1 MKTAIEIIEIWGT
14 ILTILTAYQIVLGA
28 IGLFK
33 CKKFAP
39 AKKHHRY
46 GVCVAAR
53 NEEKVIENF
62 LQSVAQSDY
71 PLENLTV
78 FIAAHNCTDKTA
90 EIAANFKQNGLK
102 IVVYE
107 HQNNNERTK
116 GFALKF
122 LFERIK
128 EDYDENEFDG
138 FFIFDADNVVAGDY
152 FSRMN
157 DAFDAGHK
165 IVTSF
170 RHSKNFFQNYIS
182 HGYGV
187 HWLRTCLLEN
197 RMKSLL
203 GLSCRVQG
211 TGFLFHKE
219 LVKNGWNY
227 TSLTEDRSFGSDAV
241 VQNYHITYCESAVFY
256 DEQPYGL
263 KIALRQRTR
272 WAKGHLLSAVE
283 NCPKL
288 LKNMFSRKKNF
299 FRAYDYFFLN
309 FPDEIESVMR
319 KIILGAL
326 HFAVAYQAVGALGWA
341 KGALVTYLTGLGS
354 FWLSRALLAVLV
366 YIKYAK
372 YLPKCGFFKRLWL
385 IFTFP
390 TFDLIGKWCT
400 YAALFKKVEWKPIPH
415 DTVVDVKTLHKK

>member
-1 MKTAIEIIEIWGT
+1 MKTAAEIIEIWGT
-14 ILTILTAYQIVLGA
+14 VLTVLTAYKIVLGA
-28 IGLFK
+28 IGFFK
-33 CKKFAP
+33 TKRFAR
-39 AKKHHRY
+39 AKKYHRY

-78 FIAAHNCTDKTA
+78 FIAAHNCTDQTA
-90 EIAANFKQNGLK
+90 KIAANFKQNGLK

-107 HQNNNERTK
+107 HQNDNERTK

-122 LFERIK
+122 LFARIK
-128 EDYDENEFDG
+128 QDYQDDDFDG

-197 RMKSLL
+197 RAKSLL

-219 LVKNGWNY
+219 LIKNGWNY

-241 VQNYHITYCESAVFY
+241 VKNYPITYCESAVFY

-309 FPDEIESVMR
+309 FPAPIESVAR
-319 KIILGAL
+319 KILLGAL
-326 HFAVAYQAVGALGWA
+326 HFAVAYAAAGAWGWAQGALIA
-341 KGALVTYLTGLGS
+341 YLTGLGR
-354 FWLSRALLAVLV
+354 FWLSRVALAVLV